1 MELADTNSDFV
12 ASTTYFN
19 SQTGY
24 TTFTYEFTTAG
35 TFTLSIGVVDMAD
48 STVDCLNMTL
58 TRIAIIANGHKL
70 AMVKLI
76 PTLVAMATPF
86 GLMAVLQK
94 ITPVMLL
101 PKP

>member
-24 TTFTYEFTTAG
+24 KTFTYEFTTAG

-48 STVDCLNMTL
+48 STVF
-58 TRIAIIANGHKL
+58 IINGHKL